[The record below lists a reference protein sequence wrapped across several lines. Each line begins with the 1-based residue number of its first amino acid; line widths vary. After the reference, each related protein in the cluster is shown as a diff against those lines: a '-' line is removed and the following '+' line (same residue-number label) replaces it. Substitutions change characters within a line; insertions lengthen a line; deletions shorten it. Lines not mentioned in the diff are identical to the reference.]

1 MSDPRPDLLSALPGI
16 AAARIA
22 QLLPDLAQ
30 CDTMAGRL
38 DLSAVTAVSIRAPA
52 VLVSRL
58 GIRAARPMSGTQ
70 WHYACR
76 MAAFAVTR
84 HSLASDRD
92 WALANIVQ
100 VLMQLIPGTTWRQA
114 DPGIGPAEAVEE
126 EPLTLATLRKAGL
139 SVSAVV
145 WTQPLTLTG
154 WPLSEPIPMQAYAG
168 WEPRI
173 GAAHEEHYDQIG
185 RYGE

>member
-22 QLLPDLAQ
+22 AVLPDLAQ

-38 DLSAVTAVSIRAPA
+38 DISMLTATSFRAPA

-58 GIRAARPMSGTQ
+58 GIRTARPASGTQ

-76 MAAFAVTR
+76 MAAFVLTKHRLDA
-84 HSLASDRD
+84 DRD
-92 WALANIVQ
+92 VALANIVQ

-114 DPGIGPAEAVEE
+114 DPGIGPAEEVVE
-126 EPLTLATLRKAGL
+126 EPLTLAALRKAGVSL
-139 SVSAVV
+139 SAVV

-154 WPLSEPIPMQAYAG
+154 WPLSAPIPMQVYAG
-168 WEPRI
+168 WDPQI
-173 GAAHEEHYDQIG
+173 GAAHEGDYTPVGGQP
-185 RYGE
+185 